1 MLLSWKL
8 SRFSQRRLPG
18 KWMNPSVCRQLQ
30 FHSSTLPKEK
40 NKKPVYNPDL
50 GTEKWADSDD
60 NIHFTVRTLLC
71 LTQAPFLPGGRIWW
85 PLPLSTSLRF
95 FTTDFPSWHSDRYCM
110 KPSGAVRL
118 WFDFFNRFLNRACSA
133 EHSCF
138 PATQQSASSE
148 GRTAKHTATTG
159 SFSLFFCL
167 QKLQLHCIPMWSL
180 DTLCFSSC
188 K

>member
-50 GTEKWADSDD
+50 GTEKWAGSLEQYGQIPYQRKHVMLKPFGLEQRKHRRDSDD

-95 FTTDFPSWHSDRYCM
+95 FTTDFPSWHSDRKTSKQYTN
-110 KPSGAVRL
+110 G
-118 WFDFFNRFLNRACSA
+118 
-133 EHSCF
+133 
-138 PATQQSASSE
+138 
-148 GRTAKHTATTG
+148 
-159 SFSLFFCL
+159 
-167 QKLQLHCIPMWSL
+167 LHYHLPL
-180 DTLCFSSC
+180 T
-188 K
+188 KQP